1 MSDKTKELIKNLEE
15 IYSEK
20 HEYKI
25 VNPKDFSH
33 LDLNYYDK
41 SAALLEKQGFV
52 RLGDVEDITVTRAS
66 PYLHRVFLRALVSNE
81 GTISAG
87 IFDAKPKGL
96 IAVFS
101 WLLGSHR
108 EKVTEFETEFSNGCF
123 ILTTHAQASQQIAL
137 PLEIIPQYLPKK
149 TAPIELLKYHQTRVA
164 AYLKQYPDVHPIVIR
179 SLEEGLESQHR
190 AEALKSAH
198 RQSQGGGV
206 TLKEIKD
213 IAKDGNISQDTA
225 TKLFTEIQKIQ
236 EPDKPHDIQWEM
248 QPSLPEDWD
257 DHEEWEKHYLS
268 LSSSTFLEK
277 HENDLLAPFSEV
289 WEIYEQMLTF
299 MESNEKTLW
308 FPGCGFSY
316 LPKLFAECGFR
327 VHATDI
333 SKTAIQFQQNLNV
346 AHLKKEIETLHQE
359 NTSPEEDASLKRGL
373 FEYALHD
380 FRTPYQESYFDVI
393 FNVDA
398 IEGFLPNSMEKMAQV
413 HCAALRPGRY
423 AYFFTKTVHQEK
435 RDEIEACLAQNGFFM
450 PGFEAKKSFHDS
462 LQETGITNIIFMG
475 GHPIIERVG
484 EYQHNDTKW
493 YEDMDRLDN
502 LFQEYRAKSKTS
514 YEEIPFGRKVAVVV
528 EPTK

>member
-1 MSDKTKELIKNLEE
+1 MLMYKKN
-15 IYSEK
+15 K
-20 HEYKI
+20 
-25 VNPKDFSH
+25 
-33 LDLNYYDK
+33 
-41 SAALLEKQGFV
+41 GFIS
-52 RLGDVEDITVTRAS
+52 LGDVEDVTLTRAT
-66 PYLHRVFLRALVSNE
+66 PYLHRVFIRTLVSRD
-81 GTISAG
+81 GTILAG
-87 IFDAKPKGL
+87 IFDAKPKGFISL
-96 IAVFS
+96 FS
-101 WLLGSHR
+101 WLLGSRR
-108 EKVTEFETEFSNGCF
+108 EKITEFETEFSNGCF

-149 TAPIELLKYHQTRVA
+149 TPPLELLKYHKTRVA
-164 AYLKQYPDVHPIVIR
+164 AYLKQYSDVQPIVIR

-213 IAKDGNISQDTA
+213 IAKDGNISQETA
-225 TKLFTEIQKIQ
+225 TKLFSEMQKIQ
-236 EPDKPHDIQWEM
+236 EPDKPHDILWEM

-277 HENDLLAPFSEV
+277 HEEDLLAPFSDV
-289 WEIYEQMLTF
+289 WEIYEQILTL

-346 AHLKKEIETLHQE
+346 THLKKQIETLHQE
-359 NTSPEEDASLKRGL
+359 NTLPEEEVPLIRGL
-373 FEYALHD
+373 FEYAVHD
-380 FRTPYQESYFDVI
+380 FKTPYQENYFDVI
-393 FNVDA
+393 FNVHA
-398 IEGFLPNSMEKMAQV
+398 IEGFSPNTMEKVAKV

-423 AYFFTKTVHQEK
+423 AYFFTMNLLEEK
-435 RDEIEACLAQNGFFM
+435 RHELEACLAESGFFM
-450 PGFEAKKSFHDS
+450 PGFELKKSFYNS
-462 LQETGITNIIFMG
+462 LEETGITNIIFMG

-484 EYQHNDTKW
+484 EYQDNDKKW

-502 LFQEYRAKSKTS
+502 IFQEYREKSKTS
-514 YEEIPFGRKVAVVV
+514 YSEVPFGRKVAVVV
-528 EPTK
+528 DPTTE

>member
-1 MSDKTKELIKNLEE
+1 MNDKAKELINNLEQ

-20 HEYKI
+20 HEYQI
-25 VNPKDFSH
+25 INPKDFSH
-33 LDLNYYDK
+33 LDLKYYDK
-41 SAALLEKQGFV
+41 TAGLLEKNGFV
-52 RLGDVEDITVTRAS
+52 RLGDIEDITLTSAS
-66 PYLHRVFLRALVSNE
+66 SYIYRVFFRALVSSD
-81 GTISAG
+81 GTITAD

-101 WLLGSHR
+101 WLLGSRR

-123 ILTTHAQASQQIAL
+123 ILTTHAVASQQIAL

-164 AYLKQYPDVHPIVIR
+164 AYLKQYPDVQPIVIR

-190 AEALKSAH
+190 SDALKSGH

-225 TKLFTEIQKIQ
+225 TKLFTEMHKIQ
-236 EPDKPHDIQWEM
+236 EPDKPHDILWEM
-248 QPSLPEDWD
+248 QPSLPEEWD
-257 DHEEWEKHYLS
+257 DHEEWEKHYIS
-268 LSSSTFLEK
+268 LSSSAFLDK
-277 HENDLLAPFSEV
+277 HEDDLLAPFSEV

-299 MESNEKTLW
+299 MESNEKSLW

-346 AHLKKEIETLHQE
+346 AHLKKQIETLHKE
-359 NTSPEEDASLKRGL
+359 NTSAEEAPLKRGL
-373 FEYALHD
+373 FEYAVHD

-393 FNVDA
+393 FNVYA
-398 IEGFLPNSMEKMAQV
+398 IEGFSRSSMEKVAKV

-423 AYFFTKTVHQEK
+423 AYFFTMNLLKEK
-435 RDEIEACLAQNGFFM
+435 RDKLEACLAQSGFFM
-450 PGFEAKKSFHDS
+450 PGFEVKKSFHDS

-484 EYQHNDTKW
+484 EYQHNEKKW
-493 YEDMDRLDN
+493 YEDMERLDN
-502 LFQEYRAKSKTS
+502 IFQEYRAKSQTS

-528 EPTK
+528 DPTE